1 MQCTAESRPPPKHT
15 PTKVGVTDH
24 RDFHRCFQDCK
35 HSGRLCF
42 VLAVCGSF
50 EPGYW
55 ATRYAGLCGPN
66 AGRPGVWATPVE
78 KLIPSWYPSPVPGP
92 LEFSL
97 SLACQCIVGT
107 NPIRSPFSVRTR
119 ASSFLLVQCS
129 SSSSSSSHSF
139 PLFPRPVPRH
149 RNARYTLRSPRS
161 GFAGR
166 TSTASVN

>member
-1 MQCTAESRPPPKHT
+1 MHSRVETTTKAHP
-15 PTKVGVTDH
+15 KVGVTDY
-24 RDFHRCFQDCK
+24 RDFHRCFQDSK

-42 VLAVCGSF
+42 VLAVCGLF
-50 EPGYW
+50 EPGLVIGRPDTLVCV
-55 ATRYAGLCGPN
+55 ARML
-66 AGRPGVWATPVE
+66 GRPGVWATPVE

-129 SSSSSSSHSF
+129 SSSSAHSF

-161 GFAGR
+161 GFADR